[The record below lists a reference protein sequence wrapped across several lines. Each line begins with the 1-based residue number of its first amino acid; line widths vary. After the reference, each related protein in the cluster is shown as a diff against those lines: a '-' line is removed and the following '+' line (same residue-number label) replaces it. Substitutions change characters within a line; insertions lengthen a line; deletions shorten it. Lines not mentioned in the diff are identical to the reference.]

1 MPDRAADA
9 PAAAEAAASR
19 PPAEPS
25 LWQVMAVDPAIP
37 IDPATLQLVISDQRR
52 RSRALLYP
60 WLRVA
65 SRVAVTLI
73 IGVKRVAPSRFSAHA
88 TMDRLCLW
96 FLRRFVSP
104 TAVTLLIRHFI
115 VETNLLNFCVRNAGT
130 PGLSEATLRPVTL
143 ADLGNRAVIEH
154 DLNVYRVLLALGQ
167 AAATPAATPVAAPAA
182 RPAPR
187 PHPDRLDFT
196 MLDIPAIDPEPATR
210 RILSLD
216 IQTALCL
223 MNIPFALC
231 LTPAQYRRAVHS
243 MRLDTSLLH
252 VLATITGDATFLG
265 WRPASLPVR
274 VDSNVDVPQAVYE
287 HALICEYAHARL
299 RQLRDEARRR
309 QGPLGD
315 AARERL
321 ASRTA
326 TPTLD
331 VRQVTRPCEQSDNL
345 ALT

>member
-1 MPDRAADA
+1 MPDRAPEA
-9 PAAAEAAASR
+9 PAATTATAS
-19 PPAEPS
+19 AEPS
-25 LWQVMAVDPAIP
+25 LWQVMAVDPSIP
-37 IDPATLQLVISDQRR
+37 IDPATLQMIISDQRR

-60 WLRVA
+60 WLRAA

-73 IGVKRVAPSRFSAHA
+73 IGVKRVVPIRFSAHA

-96 FLRRFVSP
+96 FLRRFVAP

-130 PGLSEATLRPVTL
+130 PGLAEASLRPVTL

-167 AAATPAATPVAAPAA
+167 AAAAAAAAPAA
-182 RPAPR
+182 PPAPR
-187 PHPDRLDFT
+187 PRAKSSDQLDFT

-210 RILSLD
+210 RVLSLD

-252 VLATITGDATFLG
+252 VLAAITGDTTFLG

-274 VDSNVDVPQAVYE
+274 VDSNVDVPQTVYE

-321 ASRTA
+321 TDRTA
-326 TPTLD
+326 SLD
-331 VRQVTRPCEQSDNL
+331 VRQVTRSCEQSDNL